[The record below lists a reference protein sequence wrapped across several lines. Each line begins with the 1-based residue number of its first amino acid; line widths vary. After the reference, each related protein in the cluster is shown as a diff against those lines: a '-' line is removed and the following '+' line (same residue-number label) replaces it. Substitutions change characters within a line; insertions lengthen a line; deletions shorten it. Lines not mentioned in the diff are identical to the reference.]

1 MLFAFVLPSLPSLPG
16 FIWMSKQNG
25 KWWNAF
31 VDWRVRLGGTQI
43 TIYDSFSWQLFWAPQ
58 LAYLCPSD
66 GLFFSHFFFFFHLHP
81 HSFHPIIIRRINFF
95 AHPHCNCHA
104 FAIQFCVLLILFTV
118 AGLAIFD
125 STNSLQ
131 CRLTTSGTHE
141 NPSKYAIRFNVC
153 INLLRRSV
161 GCNFCR
167 ATCDLMTRQIYIARN
182 VVHCAVQCQQYNT
195 HLLKYAAFEIVA
207 IANLCKQSISP
218 TNEGWTVNWHSLFF
232 CLILFCS
239 NKKSTC
245 ANIWMS

>member
-1 MLFAFVLPSLPSLPG
+1 MLSSTGVFGWGAPKLPYMIHFHGNSFERLSLHIYALQMACFFA
-16 FIWMSKQNG
+16 
-25 KWWNAF
+25 
-31 VDWRVRLGGTQI
+31 
-43 TIYDSFSWQLFWAPQ
+43 
-58 LAYLCPSD
+58 
-66 GLFFSHFFFFFHLHP
+66 HFFFFHLHP

-153 INLLRRSV
+153 SNLLRRSV

-218 TNEGWTVNWHSLFF
+218 TNEG
-232 CLILFCS
+232 
-239 NKKSTC
+239 
-245 ANIWMS
+245 